1 MKRYI
6 LIITGILTILAVFL
20 LPFGITIDLA
30 PQAPNLLVSMIWEV
44 PLPPPPTSWS
54 IRFFVALIYYWDF
67 IFFRL
72 VFVIYVLRLMVG
84 KYSKKQF
91 LIIGIISEIVPIILS
106 IPRFFIRNSQ
116 GEGLFVIIYPIPS
129 LIIFDLILVLLQNR
143 VKFNNVNN

>member
-6 LIITGILTILAVFL
+6 LNITGILTILLVFL

-30 PQAPNLLVSMIWEV
+30 PQAPNLIVSMIWEV
-44 PLPPPPTSWS
+44 PLAPPPTSWS
-54 IRFFVALIYYWDF
+54 IRFFGAFLYYFDF

-91 LIIGIISEIVPIILS
+91 LIIGIISEIVPIVLS

-116 GEGLFVIIYPIPS
+116 GDNLFVIIFPIPS
-129 LIIFDLILVLLQNR
+129 LIIFDLTLVL
-143 VKFNNVNN
+143 

>member
-6 LIITGILTILAVFL
+6 LIITGILTILLVFL

-30 PQAPNLLVSMIWEV
+30 PQGPNLLVSMIWEV
-44 PLPPPPTSWS
+44 PLDPTSWS
-54 IRFFVALIYYWDF
+54 IRFFVALLYYFDF

-91 LIIGIISEIVPIILS
+91 LIIGIISEIFPIVLS

-116 GEGLFVIIYPIPS
+116 GDNLFVIIFPIPS
-129 LIIFDLILVLLQNR
+129 LIIFDLTLILLQNR
-143 VKFNNVNN
+143 LKFNNVNN

>member
-6 LIITGILTILAVFL
+6 LIITGILTILLVFL
-20 LPFGITIDLA
+20 LPFGMTIDLA

-44 PLPPPPTSWS
+44 PLGPTSWS

-84 KYSKKQF
+84 KYSEKQF
-91 LIIGIISEIVPIILS
+91 LIIGIISEIAPLVLS
-106 IPRFFIRNSQ
+106 IPRFFILNSQ

-129 LIIFDLILVLLQNR
+129 LIIFDLILVYLQNR

>member
-20 LPFGITIDLA
+20 LPFGIMIDLA
-30 PQAPNLLVSMIWEV
+30 PQGPNSIVSMIWEV
-44 PLPPPPTSWS
+44 PLDPAWYL
-54 IRFFVALIYYWDF
+54 IRFFSAFLYYFDF

-91 LIIGIISEIVPIILS
+91 LIIG
-106 IPRFFIRNSQ
+106 
-116 GEGLFVIIYPIPS
+116 
-129 LIIFDLILVLLQNR
+129 
-143 VKFNNVNN
+143 